1 MEMTFTQYVDH
12 IDNMIKD
19 YTKQLP
25 RETLRAIEQTIEDAE
40 ANCGKVWLEDYIDQ
54 ECNN

>member
-1 MEMTFTQYVDH
+1 MTFTQYVDH

-54 ECNN
+54 ECNR